1 MVYINLRLNVADF
14 DKWLAAF
21 HGFESYRKEL
31 GSTEVNQ
38 IFHDVDDPNN
48 VTLIMEWDEATNAK
62 AFLNNPQTK
71 SNMDSAGFESYRR
84 ELGSTG
90 TNQIFHDVDDPNN
103 VTLIMEWDEA
113 TNAKAFLNNPQ
124 TKSNMDSAGV
134 TGRPTVLA
142 VQVKA

>member
-71 SNMDSAGFESYRR
+71 ANMDA
-84 ELGSTG
+84 
-90 TNQIFHDVDDPNN
+90 
-103 VTLIMEWDEA
+103 
-113 TNAKAFLNNPQ
+113 
-124 TKSNMDSAGV
+124 AGV
-134 TGRPTVLA
+134 TGRPMVAA
-142 VQVKA
+142 VQTTA